1 MRTVTMSDQELPAI
15 GQGTWYLGEGRAPR
29 DQEIAALRAG
39 VEAGMTLVDTAEMYG
54 DGAAEK
60 LVAEAL
66 GSVRDELFIV
76 DKVLP
81 SHASREG
88 IIGAC
93 QGSLERL
100 GTDHIDLY
108 LLHWLVSQV
117 RFDEVI
123 EGMDDL
129 MREGSVGSWGVSNLD
144 IADISELLGETGG
157 PGCATDQV
165 LYNLTRRGP
174 ELELFPLLAEHG
186 IPVMAYSPIEQAR
199 LLQPGPGLDAL
210 ERVAQGHGVSPAQV
224 ALAWTIRSGDVLA
237 IPRTGSAE
245 HAAANA
251 AAGDLVLGEQD
262 LAELDAAFPAPETP
276 VALETL

>member
-54 DGAAEK
+54 DGAAEQ

-108 LLHWLVSQV
+108 LLHWRVSQV

-144 IADISELLGETGG
+144 TADISELLEETGG

-224 ALAWTIRSGDVLA
+224 ALAWTVRSGDVLA

-262 LAELDAAFPAPETP
+262 LAELEAAFPAPETP
-276 VALETL
+276 IALETL

>member
-108 LLHWLVSQV
+108 LLHWRVSQV

>member
-54 DGAAEK
+54 DGAAEQ

-108 LLHWLVSQV
+108 LLHWRVSQV

-144 IADISELLGETGG
+144 TADISELLGETGG

-165 LYNLTRRGP
+165 LYNLIRRGP

-224 ALAWTIRSGDVLA
+224 ALAWTVRSGDVLA

-262 LAELDAAFPAPETP
+262 LAELEAAFPAPETP

>member
-39 VEAGMTLVDTAEMYG
+39 VDAGMTLVDTAEMYG
-54 DGAAEK
+54 DGAAEQ

-108 LLHWLVSQV
+108 LLHWRVSQV

-144 IADISELLGETGG
+144 TADISELLGETGG

-165 LYNLTRRGP
+165 LYNLIRRGP

-224 ALAWTIRSGDVLA
+224 ALAWTVRSGDVLA

>member
-39 VEAGMTLVDTAEMYG
+39 VDAGMTLVDTAEMYG
-54 DGAAEK
+54 DGAAEQ

-108 LLHWLVSQV
+108 LLHWRVSQV

-144 IADISELLGETGG
+144 TADISELLGETGG

-165 LYNLTRRGP
+165 LYNLIRRGP

-224 ALAWTIRSGDVLA
+224 ALAWTVRSGDVLA

-262 LAELDAAFPAPETP
+262 LAELEAAFPAPETP
-276 VALETL
+276 IALETL